1 MNEHQQFWTWFMR
14 HVCEVNRVMIPNI
27 GTFTLCYKNER
38 FYIRF
43 KSTGN
48 FGGVYQNKMN
58 QREMNNHIFGEEF
71 AVQNA
76 LIWGPI
82 VAKKQSLKNL
92 SQQRR
97 LMWYYAQHQGIDVVA
112 SARIVSSALHE
123 LCSKLLNE
131 RRIDLTEHWEI
142 QCRDTSPYFYTNN
155 RYLYSRIGHNHLLD
169 VMSQLEIE

>member
-14 HVCEVNRVMIPNI
+14 HVCEVNRVMIANI
-27 GTFTLCYKNER
+27 GTFTLDYKHER

-43 KSTGN
+43 KPTGY
-48 FGGVYQNKMN
+48 FGSVYRNKRN
-58 QREMNNHIFGEEF
+58 ERRIQSRIFGEEF

-82 VAKKQSLKNL
+82 VAKKQSLKKV

-97 LMWYYAQHQGIDVVA
+97 IMWYYAEHRGIEIAD
-112 SARIVSSALHE
+112 SARIVSSALQE

-131 RRIDLTEHWEI
+131 RRINLTDHWEI
-142 QCRDTSPYFYTNN
+142 RCQDASPYYYTNN
-155 RYLYSRIGHNHLLD
+155 RYLYSWIGHNHLVD
-169 VMSQLEIE
+169 VMSELEIG

>member
-14 HVCEVNRVMIPNI
+14 HVCEVNRVMIANI
-27 GTFTLCYKNER
+27 GTFTLCYKNEQ

-43 KSTGN
+43 KPTGY
-48 FGGVYQNKMN
+48 FGGVYVNKMN
-58 QREMNNHIFGEEF
+58 QREIKNRIFGEEF

-82 VAKKQSLKNL
+82 VAKKQSLKKV

-97 LMWYYAQHQGIDVVA
+97 LMWYYAEHQNIQVTD
-112 SARIVSSALHE
+112 SARIVSSALQE

-131 RRIDLTEHWEI
+131 RRIDLTEHWTI
-142 QCRDTSPYFYTNN
+142 QCRDASPYFYTNN
-155 RYLYSRIGHNHLLD
+155 RYVYSRIGHNHLVD
-169 VMSQLEIE
+169 VMSQMGIE